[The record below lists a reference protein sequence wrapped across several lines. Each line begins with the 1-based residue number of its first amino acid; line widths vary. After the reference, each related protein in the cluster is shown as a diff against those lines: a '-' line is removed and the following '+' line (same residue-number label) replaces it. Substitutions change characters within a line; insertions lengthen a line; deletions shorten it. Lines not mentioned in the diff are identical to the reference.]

1 MDRALAEG
9 GGKRKRPSRST
20 SNTVPLPSIP
30 MAYPKRLLSPDEQI
44 VSEFRPHWQVLFLP
58 MVVLVV
64 LLVGVVVA
72 FAQLEG
78 AARWLLI
85 LGAFAVALLLS
96 VKRLADWFTTQY
108 VITNE
113 RVIYRAGVFSR
124 SGIEIPLES
133 VTNVAFSQ
141 TLIERFIRSGDL
153 VIESAGETGQSRY
166 ADIPDPEGLQSL
178 IYQQREIRT
187 LALRRGG
194 SSVSQELR
202 GLAEL
207 RAEGVL
213 TEEEFETQKRRMLE
227 G

>member
-1 MDRALAEG
+1 
-9 GGKRKRPSRST
+9 
-20 SNTVPLPSIP
+20 
-30 MAYPKRLLSPDEQI
+30 MAYPKRLLSPDEEI
-44 VSEFRPHWQVLFLP
+44 IAEFRPHWQVLFLP
-58 MVVLVV
+58 IVVLVV
-64 LLVGVVVA
+64 LLAAVIVA
-72 FAQLEG
+72 FARLEG
-78 AARWLLI
+78 AVRWLLI
-85 LGAFAVALLLS
+85 LGAFAVALFLS
-96 VKRLADWFTTQY
+96 VKRLAEWLTTQY
-108 VITNE
+108 VITDE

-141 TLIERFIRSGDL
+141 TFIERIIRSGDL

-178 IYQQREIRT
+178 IYQQREMRT

-194 SSVSQELR
+194 SSVSEELR
-202 GLAEL
+202 GLVEL

-213 TEEEFETQKRRMLE
+213 TEEEFEAQKRRLLE

>member
-1 MDRALAEG
+1 
-9 GGKRKRPSRST
+9 
-20 SNTVPLPSIP
+20 
-30 MAYPKRLLSPDEQI
+30 MAYPKRLLSPDEEI
-44 VSEFRPHWQVLFLP
+44 ISEFRPHWQVLFLP
-58 MVVLVV
+58 MVVGVV
-64 LLVGVVVA
+64 LLVAVIVSFV
-72 FAQLEG
+72 QLDG

-85 LGAFAVALLLS
+85 LGALAVALLLS
-96 VKRLADWFTTQY
+96 VKRVADWYTTQY

-178 IYQQREIRT
+178 IYRQRELRT

-194 SSVSQELR
+194 GSSVSEELR
-202 GLAEL
+202 KLSEL
-207 RAEGVL
+207 RTEGVL
-213 TEEEFETQKRRMLE
+213 TEEEFEAQKRRMLE